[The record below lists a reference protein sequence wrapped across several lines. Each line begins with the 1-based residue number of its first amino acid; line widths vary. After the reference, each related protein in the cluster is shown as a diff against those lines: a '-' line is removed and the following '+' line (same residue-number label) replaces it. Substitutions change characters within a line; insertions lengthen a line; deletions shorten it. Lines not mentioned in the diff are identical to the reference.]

1 MPYCIVDTVTR
12 RKYRRSFKYAE
23 DYATKGAAKAAL
35 TRYTKDPKVPAF
47 LNPMQIMT
55 LEEYRAQVRMK
66 KVTNLMSGKEIEI
79 PEDTPACCDPSTETY
94 WSM

>member
-12 RKYRRSFKYAE
+12 RKYRRSYKYAE
-23 DYATKGAAKAAL
+23 DYATLSAAKAAL

-47 LNPMQIMT
+47 INPMKIMT
-55 LEEYRAQVRMK
+55 LEEYRAQVQMK
-66 KVTNLMSGKEIEI
+66 KVKVLGTENWIEI
-79 PEDTPACCDPSTETY
+79 PEDTPPYCDPSREQY